1 MAFLGF
7 RVFVCVCVFIPGF
20 AVLPQLSRRR
30 RKEHVRFQEQEEEE
44 KEREENKNNTT
55 TVFPSQRYLGCE
67 RKSKKINWF
76 VIPSCLLAGETA
88 AVAASIIKS

>member
-1 MAFLGF
+1 MGFLGF
-7 RVFVCVCVFIPGF
+7 RVFVCVFIPGF

-44 KEREENKNNTT
+44 KKEREEKKNNTN
-55 TVFPSQRYLGCE
+55 TVFPSQLYFGCE

-76 VIPSCLLAGETA
+76 VILACLL
-88 AVAASIIKS
+88 VKQQQ